1 MAHRKIAMSQ
11 KFESKQSKII
21 RTAQDVFYLPAEE
34 AGELAFM
41 SKCFIQATLPHSDP
55 GKVEGWGRR
64 SGDYSLSI
72 QPGGYLD
79 DEGHWVNTGV
89 PYGSIPRLI
98 LAWLNAEVL
107 KTASKE
113 LALGKSFSE
122 YLRKLG
128 YGTTGGAKGDMTRVR
143 NQSQRLFSSKISLVY
158 KGSGKLTVTNALLA
172 DYAEYFWDPIRPEQQ
187 SLWESRIILSEQ
199 FFKVLKSSP
208 VPLDWRILKALKQS
222 PMALDLY
229 MWLSYRM
236 FSLKKPQKI
245 AWETLSLQF
254 GSDYKSI
261 RHFRS
266 KVRDTLPKIK
276 AVWQDLTVD
285 LSEDEVLTLFPSRL
299 LIKSKE

>member
-1 MAHRKIAMSQ
+1 MTEKPESQ
-11 KFESKQSKII
+11 QDKII
-21 RTAQDVFYLPAEE
+21 RTAQEVFYLPAEE

-79 DEGHWVNTGV
+79 DEGKWISAGV

-107 KTASKE
+107 KTGSRE
-113 LALGKSFSE
+113 LSLGKSYSE

-128 YGTTGGAKGDMTRVR
+128 YKATGGVKGDMTRVR
-143 NQSQRLFSSKISLVY
+143 NQSQRLFSSKISLMY
-158 KGSGKLTVTNALLA
+158 RGSGKMTVANALLA
-172 DYAEYFWDPIRPEQQ
+172 DYAEYFWDPVRPEQQ
-187 SLWESRIILSEQ
+187 SLWESKIVLSEQ
-199 FFKVLKSSP
+199 FFKVLKSAP
-208 VPLDWRILKALKQS
+208 VPLDWRVLKSLKQS

-236 FSLKKPQKI
+236 FSLKQPQKI
-245 AWETLSLQF
+245 KWETLSLQF
-254 GSDYKSI
+254 GSQYKTI
-261 RHFRS
+261 KGFRENVRKHLR
-266 KVRDTLPKIK
+266 KVQS
-276 AVWQDLTVD
+276 VWQDLNLD
-285 LSEDEVLTLFPSRL
+285 LEQEETLTLYPSSL
-299 LIKSKE
+299 LIAPKELVN

>member
-1 MAHRKIAMSQ
+1 MSKKAESQ
-11 KFESKQSKII
+11 KEKIM
-21 RTAQDVFYLPAEE
+21 RTTQEVFFLPAEE
-34 AGELAFM
+34 ANELAFM

-72 QPGGYLD
+72 QPGGYID
-79 DEGHWVNTGV
+79 DDGKWVNAGI

-107 KTASKE
+107 KTGSRE
-113 LALGKSFSE
+113 LSLGKSFSE

-128 YGTTGGAKGDMTRVR
+128 YGTTGGVKGDMTRVR
-143 NQSQRLFSSKISLVY
+143 NQSQRLFSSKISMMY
-158 KGSGKLTVTNALLA
+158 KGPGKMTVANAVLA
-172 DYAEYFWDPIRPEQQ
+172 DYAEYFWDPLRPEQQ
-187 SLWESRIILSEQ
+187 SFWESKLVLSEQ
-199 FFKVLKSSP
+199 FFKVLKSAP

-245 AWETLSLQF
+245 NWETLSVQF

-261 RHFRS
+261 RHFRA
-266 KVRDTLPKIK
+266 KVRDNLHKIK
-276 AVWQDLTVD
+276 AVWQDLNVE
-285 LSEDEVLTLFPSRL
+285 LSDDKALTIFPSRL
-299 LIKSKE
+299 LIAPKEQP